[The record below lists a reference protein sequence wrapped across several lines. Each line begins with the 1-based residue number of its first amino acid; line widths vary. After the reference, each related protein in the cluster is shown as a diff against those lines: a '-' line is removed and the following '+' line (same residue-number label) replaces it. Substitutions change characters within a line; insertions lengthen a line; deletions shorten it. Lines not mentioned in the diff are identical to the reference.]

1 MQRFHAMKLITRPPA
16 ALALLCGF
24 LTLAVADEVVVLEG
38 AWASDVEQCSKVFL
52 REGGRTVLSQDS
64 DQYGGGFSIEGNR
77 ITGKMARCTIKQ
89 RKDDG
94 NTVHMLAACATDIM
108 YSSIQFS
115 VKVRDKDSI
124 TRIFP
129 GMDEVQINYQ
139 RCPR

>member
-1 MQRFHAMKLITRPPA
+1 MQRFHAMKLLTRLMVAPA
-16 ALALLCGF
+16 FLGGF
-24 LTLAVADEVVVLEG
+24 LPFAIADEPAVLDG
-38 AWASDVEQCSKVFL
+38 SWASDVEQCSRVFV
-52 REGGRTVLSQDS
+52 REGGRTGLSQDS
-64 DQYGGGFSIEGNR
+64 DLFGGGFIIEDKR

-94 NTVHMLAACATDIM
+94 NMVHLLAACATDIM

-129 GMDEVQINYQ
+129 GMDGVEINYQ

>member
-1 MQRFHAMKLITRPPA
+1 MQRFRAMKLLSRQMVVPA
-16 ALALLCGF
+16 VLFSFFAF
-24 LTLAVADEVVVLEG
+24 AVADEPVVLDG
-38 AWASDVEQCSKVFL
+38 SWASDVEQCSKVFV

-64 DQYGGGFSIEGNR
+64 DLFGGGFSIEDNR

-89 RKDDG
+89 RKQDG
-94 NTVHMLAACATDIM
+94 NTVHLLAACATDIM

-115 VKVRDKDSI
+115 VRVRDKDNI

-129 GMDEVQINYQ
+129 GMDGVEINYQ